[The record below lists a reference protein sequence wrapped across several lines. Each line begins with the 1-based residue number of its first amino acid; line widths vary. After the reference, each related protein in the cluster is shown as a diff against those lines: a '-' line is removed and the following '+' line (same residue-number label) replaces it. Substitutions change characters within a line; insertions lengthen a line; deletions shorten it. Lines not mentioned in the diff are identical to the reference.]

1 MDSIGKIIIGVE
13 GLIFVI
19 VIVILIYL
27 VIRRIRIKETEN
39 FEDRDN

>member
-19 VIVILIYL
+19 VIILLIYL
-27 VIRRIRIKETEN
+27 VVRRIRIKETEN